1 MAEPCP
7 SCGSAVGPD
16 HLCPGLSQKLVGT
29 VLDGRYEVDSVIG
42 LGGMGMVFQG
52 MQTSVKRPV
61 AIKTLHAQ
69 LAAAPQF
76 FDRFRREAEIASRLH
91 HPNIITIYDFGRTP
105 DGTCYYV
112 MELLTGESLKERVKR
127 DGPLSLRHAVS
138 VIEQAARGIGYAH
151 HEGVIHR
158 DIKPHNIMLENLNGA
173 ELVKVLDFGL
183 VKALEADEPEQLTSI
198 GQVLGTPQYMPP
210 EQAGGEPVDQRSD
223 LYSLGGVFYF
233 CLTGTSPF
241 GATTVRK
248 ALRAALTENLATVGS
263 RRKGAAV
270 PATLEAF
277 FQKALAREK
286 PDRFQDAD
294 EFVDR
299 MHAAVEGLGDA
310 EMDALP
316 EGGGEVQLDPR
327 TGDHSGPDSNTVRGR
342 ARGAR
347 TPTGQRTPS
356 SVRAPTLSRA
366 RSIAV
371 AKPPSAST
379 VRTQSR
385 TATRIAWVGVLILI
399 GGVAIYRYRRSSA
412 PSPPVPAQVA
422 LTTPALAEVPADVTV
437 RLRSTPSGADV
448 FEGAAQ
454 IGATPVDLKLS
465 KDRVH
470 SLSFRLKGYENAERV
485 LDLSRLTQ
493 DATEVDVTLD
503 PHTAAPV
510 VGKKPKH
517 PADIPVFE

>member
-7 SCGSAVGPD
+7 SCGSGVGPD

-52 MQTSVKRPV
+52 LQTSVKRPV

-112 MELLTGESLKERVKR
+112 MELLTGESLKEKVKR
-127 DGPLSLRHAVS
+127 EGPLSLRQAVS
-138 VIEQAARGIGYAH
+138 LIDQAAQGIGYAH

-158 DIKPHNIMLENLNGA
+158 DLKPHNIMLENLDGR

-183 VKALEADEPEQLTSI
+183 VKALEADEPEQLTST

-223 LYSLGGVFYF
+223 LYSLGGVLYF

-248 ALRAALTENLATVGS
+248 ALRAALTEQLSPMGS
-263 RRKGAAV
+263 RRKGAPV
-270 PATLEAF
+270 PAALEAF
-277 FQKALAREK
+277 IQKALAREK

-294 EFVDR
+294 EFVEA
-299 MHAAVEGLGDA
+299 MHAAVEGLSDA
-310 EMDALP
+310 ELDALP
-316 EGGGEVQLDPR
+316 EGGGEAQLEPR
-327 TGDHSGPDSNTVRGR
+327 TGDHSGPDSGTLRGR

-347 TPTGQRTPS
+347 TPSGQRTPS
-356 SVRAPTLSRA
+356 RA
-366 RSIAV
+366 RSVAV

-385 TATRIAWVGVLILI
+385 TATRIAWAGVLILI
-399 GGVAIYRYRRSSA
+399 GGVAVYRYRRSTA
-412 PSPPVPAQVA
+412 PAPPPLLVQVP
-422 LTTPALAEVPADVTV
+422 PPGEVTV

-448 FEGAAQ
+448 FEDTAQ

-470 SLSFRLKGYENAERV
+470 ALSFRLRGFESADRV

-493 DATEVDVTLD
+493 DATEVDVPLE
-503 PHTAAPV
+503 PHPSAPAP
-510 VGKKPKH
+510 GKKPKH

>member
-7 SCGSAVGPD
+7 ACGSAVAAD

-52 MQTSVKRPV
+52 LQTSVKRPV

-69 LAAAPQF
+69 LATAPQF

-112 MELLTGESLKERVKR
+112 MELLRGESLKERVKR
-127 DGPLSLRHAVS
+127 EGPLSLRQAV
-138 VIEQAARGIGYAH
+138 ELMDQAAQGIGYAH

-158 DIKPHNIMLENLNGA
+158 DLKPHNIMLEDLDGR

-183 VKALEADEPEQLTSI
+183 VKALEADEPEQLTST

-223 LYSLGGVFYF
+223 LYSLAGVFYF

-248 ALRAALTENLATVGS
+248 ALRAALTEELAPIRS
-263 RRKGAAV
+263 RRKGAPIPEA
-270 PATLEAF
+270 LEAF

-294 EFVDR
+294 EFAGA
-299 MHAAVEGLGDA
+299 MHAALEGLPD
-310 EMDALP
+310 DALDAQP
-316 EGGGEVQLDPR
+316 EGGGEAQLEPR
-327 TGDHSGPDSNTVRGR
+327 TGDHSGPDSNTLRGR

-347 TPTGQRTPS
+347 TPSGQ
-356 SVRAPTLSRA
+356 RAPTTSRA
-366 RSIAV
+366 RSVAV
-371 AKPPSAST
+371 ARPPSAST
-379 VRTQSR
+379 VRTGGR
-385 TATRIAWVGVLILI
+385 AATLIAWAGVVILI
-399 GGVAIYRYRRSSA
+399 GGVAVWRFRRAASPA
-412 PSPPVPAQVA
+412 PAPVLAQLQPPPPPAA
-422 LTTPALAEVPADVTV
+422 TAPAEVTV
-437 RLRSTPSGADV
+437 RLRSTPASADV
-448 FEGAAQ
+448 FEGATQ
-454 IGATPVDLKLS
+454 IGATPVDLKLR

-470 SLSFRLKGYENAERV
+470 TLSFRLRGYESADRV

-493 DATEVDVTLD
+493 GDTEVDVALE
-503 PHTAAPV
+503 PHSAPPTQV
-510 VGKKPKH
+510 KKAKH
-517 PADIPVFE
+517 SADIPVFE